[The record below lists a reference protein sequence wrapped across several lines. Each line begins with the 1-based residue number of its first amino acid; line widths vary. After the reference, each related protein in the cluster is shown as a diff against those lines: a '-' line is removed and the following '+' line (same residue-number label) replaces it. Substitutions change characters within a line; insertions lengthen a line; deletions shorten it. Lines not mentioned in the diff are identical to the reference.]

1 MLRPCSEERGFF
13 AMSTALPASFVM
25 GAAGRLGDSMA
36 DPWHMSKNCLHK
48 GHRMGFYVPYVDICH
63 RSATIAF
70 SSMQSKTAQAQGLV
84 M

>member
-1 MLRPCSEERGFF
+1 MKDWVL
-13 AMSTALPASFVM
+13 TY
-25 GAAGRLGDSMA
+25 DSMA

>member
-1 MLRPCSEERGFF
+1 MQREQ
-13 AMSTALPASFVM
+13 
-25 GAAGRLGDSMA
+25 RLDSMA

>member
-1 MLRPCSEERGFF
+1 MVDKSGMFF
-13 AMSTALPASFVM
+13 FV
-25 GAAGRLGDSMA
+25 GAECGKCIKEIVFDLFLVKCDSMA
-36 DPWHMSKNCLHK
+36 DPWHMPKNCPHK